1 MIQEKL
7 LYIVQDMLYIRASPL
22 SESLKLL
29 CVHQETFSKCVMKCK
44 YMLFLFLPDDGKVVK
59 AVSVVKDN
67 WDTEEIIL
75 EELTVFQ
82 VRRSC

>member
-1 MIQEKL
+1 MLKRVTEKL
-7 LYIVQDMLYIRASPL
+7 QFW
-22 SESLKLL
+22 
-29 CVHQETFSKCVMKCK
+29 CF
-44 YMLFLFLPDDGKVVK
+44 PDDGKVVK

-82 VRRSC
+82 VRPDFVLYTLNNERQSIYIYI